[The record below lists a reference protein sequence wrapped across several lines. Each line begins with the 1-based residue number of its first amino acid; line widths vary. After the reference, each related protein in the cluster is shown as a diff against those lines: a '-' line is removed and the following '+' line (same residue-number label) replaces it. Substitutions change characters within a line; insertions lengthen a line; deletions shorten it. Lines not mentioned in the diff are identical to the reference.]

1 MENTDSLPL
10 LFRTF
15 RQREIETKNRI
26 VVSPMCQYSSDGGAP
41 VDWHLVH
48 LGRLAMGGAGIVF
61 AEETAVE
68 AEGRKTWQC
77 SGLWTVEQVP
87 AWRRVTAMIAGF
99 GALPAIQLGHSGRKG
114 SCHGAL
120 EGWAPLTSG
129 TQGGEPP
136 WITQAPSALPAT
148 PDHPVPREMTRNDID
163 RVVGAF
169 AASTRLALDAG
180 FDIVE
185 IHGAHGYLIHQ
196 FLSPLANRRRD
207 TYGGDRSR
215 RMRFALEIA
224 EAVRAA
230 WPQGKPLWWR
240 ASCVDGAGG
249 AWDLDDTR
257 ALADALKLR
266 GIDLID
272 CSSGGINGTGSMPP
286 VPRTPG
292 YQVAFAAGIRHAC
305 GIATAAVGEI
315 TEPAQAEAIL
325 EHGDADVI
333 AMARELMLDA
343 NWPARA
349 ARELGIGEWWS
360 VLPPPYAHRLEQR
373 ERVRRLCSSDDLSEQ
388 NSDFVEST

>member
-1 MENTDSLPL
+1 MGNTDSLPL

-15 RQREIETKNRI
+15 RQREIEAKNRI
-26 VVSPMCQYSSDGGAP
+26 VVSPMCQYSSDDGAP

-77 SGLWTVEQVP
+77 SGLWTADQVP
-87 AWRRVTAMIAGF
+87 VWRRVTAMIAGF

-120 EGWAPLTSG
+120 EGWAPLTPG
-129 TQGGEPP
+129 TDTGEPP
-136 WITQAPSALPAT
+136 WITQAPSALPAQ
-148 PDHPVPREMTRNDID
+148 PDHPTPREMTRDDID

-169 AASTRLALDAG
+169 AASARLALDAG

-207 TYGGDRSR
+207 AYGGDRSQ

-230 WPQGKPLWWR
+230 WPQDKPLWWR
-240 ASCVDGAGG
+240 ASCVDGTGG
-249 AWDLDDTR
+249 AWNLDDTK

-272 CSSGGINGTGSMPP
+272 CSSGGINGSGSMPP

-292 YQVAFAAGIRHAC
+292 YQAAFAAGIRRVC

-325 EHGDADVI
+325 GRGDADVI

-349 ARELGIGEWWS
+349 ARELGISQWWG
-360 VLPPPYAHRLEQR
+360 VLPPAYAHRLEQR
-373 ERVRRLCSSDDLSEQ
+373 ERVRRLSSSRGKSERNRDLL
-388 NSDFVEST
+388 DLT